1 MTLSP
6 HPLSIRFSGRSR
18 RALPVFAAMAMLLG
32 CAACDQP
39 LAVAF
44 NPAGAKD
51 LSLKGEIGVTGTT
64 TRSLIYN
71 GKTYDKGVKVAV
83 YETFLVRR
91 EGGRPPSYHF
101 EGLYDP
107 VKKADK
113 FVLPTGTID
122 TFYYSVLEPHRKE
135 HIPVPKEYFKRDP

>member
-1 MTLSP
+1 MTSPSHRLARGIGRLPLALSV
-6 HPLSIRFSGRSR
+6 I
-18 RALPVFAAMAMLLG
+18 ALLVVG
-32 CAACDQP
+32 VACDQP

-51 LSLKGEIGVTGTT
+51 LALKGEVGVTGST

-71 GKTYDKGVKVAV
+71 GRTYEKGSKVAV

-107 VKKADK
+107 AKKADK
-113 FVLPTGTID
+113 FVLPPGTID
-122 TFYYSVLEPHRKE
+122 TFYY
-135 HIPVPKEYFKRDP
+135 

>member
-1 MTLSP
+1 MTQLP
-6 HPLSIRFSGRSR
+6 HRAALGGRLVGPLFTLVAVL
-18 RALPVFAAMAMLLG
+18 ALAG
-32 CAACDQP
+32 CDQP

-51 LSLKGEIGVTGTT
+51 LALKGEIGVTGTT
-64 TRSLIYN
+64 TRGLIYN
-71 GKTYDKGVKVAV
+71 GRTYAKGSKVAV

-113 FVLPTGTID
+113 FVLPPGAID

>member
-1 MTLSP
+1 MIGLFALLLMT
-6 HPLSIRFSGRSR
+6 
-18 RALPVFAAMAMLLG
+18 
-32 CAACDQP
+32 AACDQP

-51 LSLKGEIGVTGTT
+51 LALKGEIGVTGST

-71 GKTYDKGVKVAV
+71 GKNYPKGSKVAV
-83 YETFLVRR
+83 YQTFLVRR

-107 VKKADK
+107 AQKADK
-113 FVLPTGTID
+113 FVLPQGAIE